1 MKSLLEQ
8 NGGVTI
14 LLTMAILTS
23 IIIVSIS
30 VITLRINRLRFT
42 SNIATATK
50 TLQEAKNLR
59 EEIFFH
65 VLIEEGDLSQYF
77 TEGGGKCPDWKNWK
91 GSMEYCIEEDVLA
104 TGEYRIHMRFIKRN
118 ITKVLPF
125 SFQNEH

>member
-65 VLIEEGDLSQYF
+65 VL
-77 TEGGGKCPDWKNWK
+77 KCFFIGPTIRMN
-91 GSMEYCIEEDVLA
+91 
-104 TGEYRIHMRFIKRN
+104 TRIN
-118 ITKVLPF
+118 NQTYTSL
-125 SFQNEH
+125 